1 MKIFEK
7 EKYIETKYKPIHIK
21 RLNEEKIPYVI
32 RERRKITSIARL
44 VYFCYSV
51 VLDVILVLGIIWATM
66 NIDKW
71 WS

>member
-1 MKIFEK
+1 MRIFEK

-51 VLDVILVLGIIWATM
+51 ILDIVLVLGIIWATM

-71 WS
+71 WT

>member
-1 MKIFEK
+1 MKKIFEK

-32 RERRKITSIARL
+32 KERRRITSYARL

-66 NIDKW
+66 NLDKIL
-71 WS
+71 

>member
-1 MKIFEK
+1 MRIFEK

-71 WS
+71 WT

>member
-32 RERRKITSIARL
+32 KERRRITSYARL

-66 NIDKW
+66 NIDKIL
-71 WS
+71 

>member
-32 RERRKITSIARL
+32 KERRRITSYARL

-71 WS
+71 WT

>member
-71 WS
+71 WG

>member
-1 MKIFEK
+1 MRIFEK

-32 RERRKITSIARL
+32 KERRRITSYARL

-66 NIDKW
+66 NIDKIL
-71 WS
+71 

>member
-21 RLNEEKIPYVI
+21 RLNEEKIPYAI

-71 WS
+71 WT

>member
-51 VLDVILVLGIIWATM
+51 VLDVILVLGIIWATI

-71 WS
+71 WT

>member
-1 MKIFEK
+1 MRIFEK
-7 EKYIETKYKPIHIK
+7 EKYIETKFKPIHIK

-32 RERRKITSIARL
+32 KERRRITSYARL

-66 NIDKW
+66 NIDKIL
-71 WS
+71 

>member
-71 WS
+71 WT

>member
-32 RERRKITSIARL
+32 KERRRITSYARL

-66 NIDKW
+66 NLDKIL
-71 WS
+71 

>member
-1 MKIFEK
+1 MRIFEK

-32 RERRKITSIARL
+32 RERRKITSVARL

-51 VLDVILVLGIIWATM
+51 VLDFFLVLGIIWATM

-71 WS
+71 WT